1 MSFKT
6 LLTCFIALA
15 SFAGAAAADQ
25 TTLAKEVREAEQAF
39 AATMAARD
47 HAAFTR
53 HLAEEAVF
61 FDGEKAIRGK
71 AAIASAWKAYFDGP
85 NPPFSWSPENVEV
98 LDSGTLAY
106 SSGPV
111 LDPKG
116 SALER
121 SIQSGAAKRMAP
133 GASCS
138 IRAAVPATVRS
149 SKAIDS
155 TCDRRAFAGSNGFF
169 GISPQKAA
177 EFHSSAHRLRRPTA
191 STPPLVVEGIP
202 VAGDIAMTIMTILTN
217 WRRPHGQRSLD
228 GS

>member
-15 SFAGAAAADQ
+15 AFAGTAAADQ
-25 TTLAKEVREAEQAF
+25 ATLAKEVRDSEQAF

-116 SALER
+116 
-121 SIQSGAAKRMAP
+121 KRV
-133 GASCS
+133 GTFNS
-138 IRAAVPATVRS
+138 V
-149 SKAIDS
+149 
-155 TCDRRAFAGSNGFF
+155 
-169 GISPQKAA
+169 
-177 EFHSSAHRLRRPTA
+177 
-191 STPPLVVEGIP
+191 
-202 VAGDIAMTIMTILTN
+202 
-217 WRRPHGQRSLD
+217 WRREAD
-228 GS
+228 GIWRVLFDKGCSACDCKTAQGG

>member
-116 SALER
+116 
-121 SIQSGAAKRMAP
+121 KRV
-133 GASCS
+133 GTFNS
-138 IRAAVPATVRS
+138 V
-149 SKAIDS
+149 
-155 TCDRRAFAGSNGFF
+155 
-169 GISPQKAA
+169 
-177 EFHSSAHRLRRPTA
+177 
-191 STPPLVVEGIP
+191 
-202 VAGDIAMTIMTILTN
+202 
-217 WRRPHGQRSLD
+217 WRREAD
-228 GS
+228 GTWHVVFDKGCSACECKNAQGD